1 MQPLRAVRT
10 GERGLLVKQ
19 LMHAQ
24 RALRIES
31 LSTTRARLLFR
42 LGLVH
47 VAQVT
52 VQAVATLEGTRA
64 YVTHVTWTAST
75 ICGSRRG
82 LFSRHSRF
90 LHPLTRMRSIV
101 LSQIIERA
109 KGFATFDAE
118 RRMYLVHLEMILEG
132 SRSVG
137 LFVAMSAAVGR
148 LAGWSTDMQALDM
161 VRQLVPVGKHNQA
174 AVTAQTFRLRTIIFF
189 HDSLTIKSC
198 RCCFPT

>member
-31 LSTTRARLLFR
+31 LPTVRARLLFR

-64 YVTHVTWTAST
+64 HVTYVTWRAT
-75 ICGSRRG
+75 IFCGSRRG
-82 LFSRHSRF
+82 LFSRSSRF
-90 LHPLTRMRSIV
+90 LHPLTRMCSIV
-101 LSQIIERA
+101 LSQIVERA
-109 KGFATFDAE
+109 KGFATFYTE
-118 RRMYLVHLEMILEG
+118 RRAHLMHLEMILEG

-137 LFVAMSAAVGR
+137 LFVAMGAAVGR
-148 LAGWSTDMQALDM
+148 LAG
-161 VRQLVPVGKHNQA
+161 
-174 AVTAQTFRLRTIIFF
+174 
-189 HDSLTIKSC
+189 
-198 RCCFPT
+198 